1 MSARARLLAF
11 APWAAATLLVAAGTH
26 LVAILAMPALAPRD
40 AHARFVQ
47 IAPRAATTPLPPARP
62 GREIAPFNDPAM
74 ATAVCRYDLADG
86 PFRLRAS
93 VSGEEFVSFSFHSR
107 GNAIYYALT
116 DRAAFRAVIDVLVGT
131 QEQIE
136 AIEAAEEED
145 APAEETR
152 LVSPTREGFVY
163 LRSLA
168 PLPTLMDEA
177 AARLAAVECAVEPF

>member
-1 MSARARLLAF
+1 MSLRARLLAF
-11 APWAAATLLVAAGTH
+11 GPWAGAALLVAAGTH
-26 LVAILAMPALAPRD
+26 IVTILALPALAPRD

-62 GREIAPFNDPAM
+62 GREIGPFNDPAM

-86 PFRLRAS
+86 PLRLRMR
-93 VSGEEFVSFSFHSR
+93 VTGDDFVSLSFHSR

-116 DRAAFRAVIDVLVGT
+116 DRAAFRGVIDVVVGT
-131 QEQIE
+131 REQIE
-136 AIEAAEEED
+136 EIEAADEEES
-145 APAEETR
+145 PVEETR

-168 PLPTLMDEA
+168 GLPGLMDEA
-177 AARLAAVECAVEPF
+177 AARLAATECAVEPF